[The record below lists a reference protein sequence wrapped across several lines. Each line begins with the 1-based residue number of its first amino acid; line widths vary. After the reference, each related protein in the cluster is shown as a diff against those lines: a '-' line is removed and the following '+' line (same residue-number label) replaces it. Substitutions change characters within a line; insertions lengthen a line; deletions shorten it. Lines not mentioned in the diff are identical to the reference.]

1 MAAREAGGW
10 AAADAVEP
18 LAGEAGE
25 EGGAVQEP
33 RAAVSCRD
41 AGPQVRL
48 AVIPVAE
55 MKKYIYISIYTYNI
69 MELLMRQSQRFS
81 DGGDAPVPRRVVS
94 DCQLGR
100 SRLEAVRRREP
111 VDELVVVEGGDQRGV
126 DEAVRG

>member
-1 MAAREAGGW
+1 MTPRKAGGR
-10 AAADAVEP
+10 AAADTVES

-25 EGGAVQEP
+25 KGGAVQEP

-48 AVIPVAE
+48 AVIPAPVDDT
-55 MKKYIYISIYTYNI
+55 IHNTYTYI
-69 MELLMRQSQRFS
+69 MAWLMWESQLSR
-81 DGGDAPVPRRVVS
+81 DAGDAPVPWRVVS
-94 DCQLGR
+94 DCQRGR
-100 SRLEAVRRREP
+100 GRLEAVRRRKP